1 MTAIAAGA
9 VFIETRDERF
19 TRWRWTADRLGF
31 LRAAP
36 PADGD
41 ASQAWL
47 PIPAGSGRFL
57 LRNAAR
63 GGVVTFG
70 GIDRELAVATE
81 AGSDAE
87 WSLDPASPDW
97 QLIVH
102 AHHQGQAT
110 DLYAGSKLI
119 GTWPLHWEPNQ
130 WWRVVPVVAEREYP
144 G

>member
-1 MTAIAAGA
+1 MSAIPAEAL
-9 VFIETRDERF
+9 VIETRDQRF
-19 TRWRWTADRLGF
+19 PLWRWTADRLGF

-36 PADGD
+36 PAEGD
-41 ASQAWL
+41 ASQVWL
-47 PIPAGSGRFL
+47 PVPAGDGRFL

-70 GIDRELAVATE
+70 GIDRELAVVDGDGA
-81 AGSDAE
+81 DAE
-87 WSLDPASPDW
+87 WSLDPSSAEW

-102 AHHQGQAT
+102 AHLPSQAT

-130 WWRVVPVVAEREYP
+130 WWRLASASR
-144 G
+144 